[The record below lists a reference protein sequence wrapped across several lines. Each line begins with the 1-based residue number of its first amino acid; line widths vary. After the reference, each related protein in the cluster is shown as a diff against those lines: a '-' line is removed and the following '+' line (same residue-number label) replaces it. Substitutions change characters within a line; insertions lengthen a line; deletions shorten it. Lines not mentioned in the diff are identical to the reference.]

1 MGAAGLIAAKD
12 LRLRIR
18 DRSAFILGVIAPLG
32 LAFIFNAVLGDVAEG
47 AFVPVFAVTDQDN
60 GAVSSG
66 FVGVLDQLD
75 TEGII
80 EVAQRPASLEEART
94 LAEGNDVAASIV
106 IPPGFS
112 DAVVAG
118 RDASVMIIASPD
130 NPTSVEIARAIT
142 EGFASEVRTSQLAVT
157 TAIAASGGSPSPEL
171 VAELSDRVAAG
182 LPQAITVGAVETAVR
197 QLDLATFFAASMSV
211 FFLFF
216 TVSFGVNGL
225 LEETQQGTIR
235 RLLAAP
241 IRMLS
246 IVVGKAIVSF
256 VLGLVSMT
264 LLVVASSVLIGAS
277 WGNPVGVALLIVMGV
292 ASATGIMMVVAAFAK
307 TPEQAG
313 NLMSIIA
320 VGLGMIG
327 GVFFPSDLGS
337 GVLAYLSYLS
347 PHRWF
352 LLGLSDL
359 AGGGGLSM
367 IVPSMAGLAV
377 FTVVTW
383 ALAMARFSRKGLA
396 T

>member
-1 MGAAGLIAAKD
+1 MGPAGLIAAKD
-12 LRLRIR
+12 LRLRVR
-18 DRSAFILGVIAPLG
+18 DRSAFILGVVAPLG
-32 LAFIFNAVLGDVAEG
+32 LAFIFNAILGNVNEG
-47 AFVPVFAVTDQDN
+47 AFVPVFAVTNQDN
-60 GAVSSG
+60 GAVSSA

-75 TEGII
+75 TEGFI
-80 EVAQRPASLEEART
+80 EVAQRPTSVEAARE
-94 LAEGNDVAASIV
+94 LAEQNDVAASIV
-106 IPPGFS
+106 IPSGFS
-112 DAVVAG
+112 DDVVAG
-118 RDASVMIIASPD
+118 RGATVTIIASPEG
-130 NPTSVEIARAIT
+130 PTSVEIARAIT
-142 EGFASEVRTSQLAVT
+142 EGFASEVRTSQLAVA
-157 TAIAASGGSPSPEL
+157 TAIVAAGGSPSPEL
-171 VAELSDRVAAG
+171 VAGLSDRVAAG
-182 LPQAITVGAVETAVR
+182 LPEAITVGAVETEVR

-256 VLGLVSMT
+256 VLGIVSMT
-264 LLVVASSVLIGAS
+264 LLVVASSILIGAA

-313 NLMSIIA
+313 NLMAIIA

-337 GVLAYLSYLS
+337 GVLTYLSYLS

-359 AGGGGLSM
+359 AGGGDLSM
-367 IVPSMAGLAV
+367 IVSSMAGLAV

-383 ALAMARFSRKGLA
+383 VVAMARFSRKGLA
-396 T
+396 A

>member
-1 MGAAGLIAAKD
+1 MGAARLIAAKD
-12 LRLRIR
+12 LRLRVR
-18 DRSAFILGVIAPLG
+18 DRSAFILGIVAPLG
-32 LAFIFNAVLGDVAEG
+32 LAFIFNAILGDVADGE
-47 AFVPVFAVTDQDN
+47 FVPVFAVTDQDN
-60 GAVSSG
+60 GAVSG
-66 FVGVLDQLD
+66 AFVDVLDQLD
-75 TEGII
+75 AEGII
-80 EVAQRPASLEEART
+80 EVAQRPVSVDEARQ
-94 LAEGNDVAASIV
+94 LAEAGEVAASIA
-106 IPPGFS
+106 IPAGFS
-112 DAVVAG
+112 DGVVAG
-118 RDASVMIIASPD
+118 QEATVTIIANPD
-130 NPTSVEIARAIT
+130 SSTSVEIARAIT
-142 EGFASEVRTSQLAVT
+142 EGFASEVRTSQLAVA
-157 TAIAASGGSPSPEL
+157 TAIAATGGSPPPE
-171 VAELSDRVAAG
+171 VVEELAARVAAG

-256 VLGLVSMT
+256 VLGVVSMT
-264 LLVVASSVLIGAS
+264 VLVVASSVLIGAS
-277 WGNPVGVALLIVMGV
+277 WGNPVGVAILIVMGV

-313 NLMSIIA
+313 NLMAILA

-337 GVLAYLSYLS
+337 GVLTYLSYLS

-367 IVPSMAGLAV
+367 IVPSLTGLAV
-377 FTVVTW
+377 FTAVTW
-383 ALAMARFSRKGLA
+383 AVAMARFSRKGLA